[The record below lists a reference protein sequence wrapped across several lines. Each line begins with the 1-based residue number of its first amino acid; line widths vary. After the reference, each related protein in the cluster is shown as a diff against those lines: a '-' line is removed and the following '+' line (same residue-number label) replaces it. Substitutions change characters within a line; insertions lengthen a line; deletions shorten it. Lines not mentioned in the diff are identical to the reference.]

1 MKTCPVCK
9 ARCFDDMEICYGCLH
24 RFGKDDV
31 GTAGGTPQRE
41 VTQQKP
47 DDPFQEGGAAFASR
61 HAPQSVSLPVAAPTA
76 HVPAPVDVELAVPER
91 AAAPVYQQDGTLFD
105 TLGYRVMVDV
115 RLVPLT
121 EPSHPWQQADS
132 GEGGRDSHAKEQP
145 AACAEGTTPGR
156 QKKRSGDRRQHTQPH
171 RHADAKPKNG
181 SGAPNGRG
189 SHRTHA
195 S

>member
-24 RFGKDDV
+24 RFERDA
-31 GTAGGTPQRE
+31 AGESPQRE
-41 VTQQKP
+41 IAQQRP
-47 DDPFQEGGAAFASR
+47 DDPFQEGGAAVAAQHLPEFV
-61 HAPQSVSLPVAAPTA
+61 SVPVAAPAA
-76 HVPAPVDVELAVPER
+76 HVSAPVDAELMEPEQE
-91 AAAPVYQQDGTLFD
+91 AAHVLRRDGASFD
-105 TLGYRVMVDV
+105 AMGYRVMVDV

-121 EPSHPWQQADS
+121 EPSHPGRQTDS
-132 GEGGRDSHAKEQP
+132 RDGGRDSHAKGRP

-171 RHADAKPKNG
+171 RYADAKPKNG